1 MVALK
6 LHRIGDE
13 IGVVLPKEA
22 LAALGLGEG
31 DVVYMSERPNG
42 APAVL
47 IETQHQSQL
56 EAARAIMQ
64 RRRDVL
70 RVLAQ

>member
-22 LAALGLGEG
+22 LASLGLGEG
-31 DVVYMSERPNG
+31 DMVYLSDVPNS
-42 APAVL
+42 APAAS
-47 IETQHQSQL
+47 IDTQHQRQL
-56 EAARAIMQ
+56 EAAREIMQ

>member
-6 LHRIGDE
+6 LQRIGDE
-13 IGVVLPKEA
+13 IGVFLPKEA
-22 LAALGLGEG
+22 LDALGLGEG
-31 DVVYMSERPNG
+31 GTVYVSEAPNG
-42 APAVL
+42 AVS
-47 IETQHQSQL
+47 TSGDMRQL
-56 EAARAIMQ
+56 EAAREIMQ